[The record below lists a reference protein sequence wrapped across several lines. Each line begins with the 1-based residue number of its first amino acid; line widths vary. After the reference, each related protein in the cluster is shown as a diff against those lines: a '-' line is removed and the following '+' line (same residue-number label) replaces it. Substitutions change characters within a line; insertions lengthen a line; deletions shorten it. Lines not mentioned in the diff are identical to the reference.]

1 MKNVSYWKEV
11 TIPLETIK
19 TVFKDVFGS
28 ENYFKI
34 EIPESYFDRSEWD
47 SHSKYDRTTAWYES
61 NSAFKIL
68 LWQIFTVI
76 DASTEKEKW
85 DHMKSLIR
93 QLFYPN
99 LRRLNDDMF
108 NLVDRMLEVHNDK
121 IK

>member
-1 MKNVSYWKEV
+1 MKTHWYWKEV

-19 TVFKDVFGS
+19 TLFKDIFGS

-34 EIPESYFDRSEWD
+34 EIPETYYNATGGSSE
-47 SHSKYDRTTAWYES
+47 SKYDRTTAWYER
-61 NSAFKIL
+61 NSAFKWL

-76 DASTEKEKW
+76 DASVDKDKW
-85 DHMKSLIR
+85 DHMKSIIR

-108 NLVDRMLEVHNDK
+108 DRVDRMLEEHNDK